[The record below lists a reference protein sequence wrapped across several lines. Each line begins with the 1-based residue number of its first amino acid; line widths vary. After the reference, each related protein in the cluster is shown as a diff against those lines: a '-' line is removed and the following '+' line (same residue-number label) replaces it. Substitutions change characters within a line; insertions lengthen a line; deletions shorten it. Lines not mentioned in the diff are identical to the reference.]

1 MDLILIII
9 LCLIVELILAIFI
22 AKEFENIAEM
32 KGHYGRKY
40 FWWSFLL
47 GLVGW
52 LMVIA
57 LPDKTIAT
65 KQSFDELPEI

>member
-40 FWWSFLL
+40 FWWSFWL

-57 LPDKTIAT
+57 LPNKTVT
-65 KQSFDELPEI
+65 MKQSTDELPEI